1 MQNLPILRDHR
12 SDQVRAPVGDGEER
26 EVGGLLALGDE
37 QREEGAEERLHVAE
51 DEQADGVHDV
61 VKDIC
66 QIFGKISAKFSSF
79 SAVSAPIFA
88 SRIFWFQLFLA
99 SWAASQTRSQ
109 LRDLY
114 APQIVDFP
122 IRNRTF

>member
-1 MQNLPILRDHR
+1 MKISELQNLPILRDHR

-37 QREEGAEERLHVAE
+37 QREEGAEERLHVPE
-51 DEQADGVHDV
+51 DEEAEKIHDV

-88 SRIFWFQLFLA
+88 RKYAFCSIF
-99 SWAASQTRSQ
+99 QTLPDYQ
-109 LRDLY
+109 VE
-114 APQIVDFP
+114 IF
-122 IRNRTF
+122 